1 MKRIICAVAAL
12 VFLAACS
19 VQENMSPQIFIERLQ
34 KNDSR
39 FAVDTDNSF
48 VDGGFVYFV
57 NYDNG
62 LELVFE
68 ISTDEQGNS
77 DKISLACIQTDKADE
92 FIVCAEKTVEVYAP
106 DDSAD
111 EVIKSLFSG
120 RELNGEYVYY
130 ETLWHSYSA
139 VLSENGLYF
148 SALSKKLMPNSEVEF
163 SLKQN
168 DIVEY

>member
-77 DKISLACIQTDKADE
+77 DKISLACIINFTHK
-92 FIVCAEKTVEVYAP
+92 C
-106 DDSAD
+106 
-111 EVIKSLFSG
+111 
-120 RELNGEYVYY
+120 R
-130 ETLWHSYSA
+130 
-139 VLSENGLYF
+139 
-148 SALSKKLMPNSEVEF
+148 
-163 SLKQN
+163 
-168 DIVEY
+168 